1 MFYQVQHELKR
12 RKRNHR
18 CVRACESS
26 SVMSNFIKFICNVED
41 DFWIYSIFFLFCLF
55 IVSFFFFFLKKMSL
69 FSKFTKGNHSTE
81 KSIYPWSQRKL
92 NGASHALPRFGHG
105 ATMLDNQHFIIYG
118 GIHSRG
124 NTKKNAFIVNISKFF
139 FLYYIFTWINKKIDF
154 INTFFFR

>member
-1 MFYQVQHELKR
+1 
-12 RKRNHR
+12 
-18 CVRACESS
+18 
-26 SVMSNFIKFICNVED
+26 
-41 DFWIYSIFFLFCLF
+41 
-55 IVSFFFFFLKKMSL
+55 MSL